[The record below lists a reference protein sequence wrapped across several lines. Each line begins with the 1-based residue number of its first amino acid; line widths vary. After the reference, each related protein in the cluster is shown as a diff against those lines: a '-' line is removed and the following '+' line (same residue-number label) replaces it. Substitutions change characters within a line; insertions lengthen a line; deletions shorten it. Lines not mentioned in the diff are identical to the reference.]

1 MTRGILAGMATRD
14 QMRAADGDREQVADR
29 VRQALDEGRLTL
41 DEMDERLRLVY
52 QAKTFGDLDRIVADL
67 PTTAAVADS
76 QVVPANSKPVPSRI
90 EASPKLPVWLSY
102 LWRLWLVVV
111 VINVVIWFIV
121 SVAAGELVYFWPIW
135 VAGPWGALNV
145 GLMILFPPRR
155 R

>member
-1 MTRGILAGMATRD
+1 MATRD

-76 QVVPANSKPVPSRI
+76 QVVPANTRPVPSRI
-90 EASPKLPVWLSY
+90 EPNPKLPTWLSY

-121 SVAAGELVYFWPIW
+121 SVAAGELVHFWPIW